1 MDKNISE
8 LVQELEKTLDGKLAD
23 FENEL
28 LKESKNIKYQD
39 NMKNKPLNE
48 IITISEN
55 SVKGIK

>member
-39 NMKNKPLNE
+39 NIKNKPLNE